1 MCMSKSP
8 SEQSVSEPCLLFSAL
23 YCLVPLSMYALEGAV
38 ECPQPQGCLY
48 MCCICVVYCILC
60 MCLCVFVYLSESLL
74 GGSPPL
80 SMYALEGAVECPHTQ
95 G

>member
-1 MCMSKSP
+1 MLNFVCTLLKVYLPACSSHIVLLLGGSP
-8 SEQSVSEPCLLFSAL
+8 
-23 YCLVPLSMYALEGAV
+23 PLSMYALEGAV
-38 ECPQPQGCLY
+38 EFPPASGLFVYVLY
-48 MCCICVVYCILC
+48 MC